1 MFNFLV
7 KGNEWDGKRDTVF
20 GSRLFECTEQRLID
34 QFRQDGRPD
43 LAALAKLPTLFVEET
58 SGFGN
63 QVAHVGEITKTR
75 MSGRDILLEYVY
87 YSDIPP
93 ITNKALQS
101 FAADLDIDGYQFSRT
116 HWSVKDVDLFRI
128 LLRKMPPPRQNP
140 KVFQLAHP
148 EVIDSTLVSA
158 MMPFH
163 PGFDD
168 VYKTLQA
175 TATAAE
181 MHCLR
186 ASDFWESPTV
196 IQDIV
201 RLIDKSS
208 IVICDCTGR
217 NPNVFYEIGIAHSL
231 GREVILITQNEDDIP
246 FDLRHLRFVKYLNN
260 KEGRDSLG
268 NQLLTRLEHFA

>member
-1 MFNFLV
+1 
-7 KGNEWDGKRDTVF
+7 
-20 GSRLFECTEQRLID
+20 
-34 QFRQDGRPD
+34 
-43 LAALAKLPTLFVEET
+43 
-58 SGFGN
+58 
-63 QVAHVGEITKTR
+63 
-75 MSGRDILLEYVY
+75 LEYVY
-87 YSDIPP
+87 DSDIPP

-101 FAADLDIDGYQFSRT
+101 FATDLDIDGYQFSRT
-116 HWSVKDVDLFRI
+116 HWSIKDIDLFRI

-163 PGFDD
+163 PSFDD

-175 TATAAE
+175 TATAAG

-186 ASDFWESPTV
+186 ASDFWESPAV

-201 RLIDKSS
+201 CLIDKSS
-208 IVICDCTGR
+208 VVICDCTGR

-260 KEGRDSLG
+260 REGHDSLG
-268 NQLLTRLEHFA
+268 NQLLTRLERFA